1 MSNFV
6 GALFLPWVDALFPR
20 ENGAVQES
28 LRSHSEMIADYMI
41 TDFVYG
47 SIGLYIIYYV
57 IK

>member
-1 MSNFV
+1 MSSWAS
-6 GALFLPWVDALFPR
+6 GLFLPWVDLLFPR
-20 ENGAVQES
+20 ENGAIQES

>member
-1 MSNFV
+1 M
-6 GALFLPWVDALFPR
+6 PWADLLFPR
-20 ENGAVQES
+20 ENGAIQES

>member
-1 MSNFV
+1 MSNLV
-6 GALFLPWVDALFPR
+6 GALFLPWIDVIFPR
-20 ENGAVQES
+20 EAGPIQES
-28 LRSHSEMIADYMI
+28 LRSHSEMVADYMI